1 MIDATIIALLVLNLL
16 FSIWMLRVISIEIT
30 KAVAQLD
37 SMLAQTIQSLI
48 EKGIGDF
55 EPVNPIQEIIASMM
69 KKNLTQNQPTADVI
83 EVVRDP
89 GGKFS

>member
-16 FSIWMLRVISIEIT
+16 FSVWMLRVISIEIS

-37 SMLAQTIQSLI
+37 TMLAQTIQSLI

-69 KKNLTQNQPTADVI
+69 KKNLTQNQPSADVI
-83 EVVRDP
+83 DVVRDA

>member
-1 MIDATIIALLVLNLL
+1 MIDATILALLVLNLL
-16 FSIWMLRVISIEIT
+16 FSVWMLRVISIEIS

-37 SMLAQTIQSLI
+37 TMLAQTIQSLS

-69 KKNLTQNQPTADVI
+69 KKNLTQNQPSADVI
-83 EVVRDP
+83 DVVRDA

>member
-16 FSIWMLRVISIEIT
+16 FSVWMLRVISIEIS

-48 EKGIGDF
+48 EKGIGEF
-55 EPVNPIQEIIASMM
+55 EPVNPIQAAIASMLTN
-69 KKNLTQNQPTADVI
+69 NLTQNQPASDVI
-83 EVVRDP
+83 EVVRDA

>member
-16 FSIWMLRVISIEIT
+16 FSVWMLRVISIEIS

-37 SMLAQTIQSLI
+37 TMLAQTIQSLI

-83 EVVRDP
+83 DVVRDP
-89 GGKFS
+89 GGKFA

>member
-16 FSIWMLRVISIEIT
+16 FSIWMLRVISIEIS

-48 EKGIGDF
+48 EKGIGEF
-55 EPVNPIQEIIASMM
+55 EPVNPIQAAIASMLTN
-69 KKNLTQNQPTADVI
+69 NLTQNQPASEVI
-83 EVVRDP
+83 DVVRDV

>member
-16 FSIWMLRVISIEIT
+16 FSVWMLRVISIEIT

-83 EVVRDP
+83 DVVRDP
-89 GGKFS
+89 GGKFA

>member
-1 MIDATIIALLVLNLL
+1 MIDATILALLVLNLL
-16 FSIWMLRVISIEIT
+16 FSVWMLRVISIEIS

-37 SMLAQTIQSLI
+37 TMLAQTIQSLI

-69 KKNLTQNQPTADVI
+69 KKNLTQNQPSADVI
-83 EVVRDP
+83 DVVRDA

>member
-16 FSIWMLRVISIEIT
+16 FSIWMLRVISIEIS

-37 SMLAQTIQSLI
+37 TMLAQTIQSLI

-69 KKNLTQNQPTADVI
+69 KKNLTQNQPSADVI
-83 EVVRDP
+83 DVVRDA

>member
-16 FSIWMLRVISIEIT
+16 FSVWMLRVISIEIT

-48 EKGIGDF
+48 EKGIGEF

-69 KKNLTQNQPTADVI
+69 KKNLTQNQPTADVMD
-83 EVVRDP
+83 VVRDP

>member
-1 MIDATIIALLVLNLL
+1 MLHESMIALLVLNLL
-16 FSIWMLRVISIEIT
+16 FSVWMLRVISIEIS

-37 SMLAQTIQSLI
+37 TMLAQTIQSLI

-69 KKNLTQNQPTADVI
+69 KKNLTQNQPSADVI
-83 EVVRDP
+83 DVVRDA

>member
-16 FSIWMLRVISIEIT
+16 FSVWMLRVISIEIT

-48 EKGIGDF
+48 EKGIGEF

-83 EVVRDP
+83 DVVRDP
-89 GGKFS
+89 GGKFA

>member
-16 FSIWMLRVISIEIT
+16 FSVWMLRIISIEIT

-48 EKGIGDF
+48 EKGIGEF
-55 EPVNPIQEIIASMM
+55 EPVNPIQAAIASMLTN
-69 KKNLTQNQPTADVI
+69 NLSQNQPAADVI
-83 EVVRDP
+83 DVVRDA

>member
-1 MIDATIIALLVLNLL
+1 MLHESMIALLVLNLL
-16 FSIWMLRVISIEIT
+16 FSVWMLRVISIEIS

-37 SMLAQTIQSLI
+37 TMLAQTIQSLI

-69 KKNLTQNQPTADVI
+69 KKNLTQNQPSADVI
-83 EVVRDP
+83 DVVRDV

>member
-16 FSIWMLRVISIEIT
+16 FSVWMLRVISIEIT

-69 KKNLTQNQPTADVI
+69 KKNLTQNQPSADVI
-83 EVVRDP
+83 DVVRDA